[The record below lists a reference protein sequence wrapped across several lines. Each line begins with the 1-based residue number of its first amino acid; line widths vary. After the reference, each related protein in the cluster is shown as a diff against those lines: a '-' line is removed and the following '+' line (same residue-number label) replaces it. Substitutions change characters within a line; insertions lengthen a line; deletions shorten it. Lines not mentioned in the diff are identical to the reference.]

1 MKLVSFLSLMAIGMS
16 AQAQLNLQ
24 TGQHITV
31 KSTDSSAIEQKR
43 GEESMN
49 MTTLSNSVMEYVV
62 IAKKESSYQ
71 LSATLSKININFD
84 GFGQKM
90 VYDSEDKTKQ
100 EGMMAT
106 QLKDKVGKADT
117 IEIGFDGKAIE
128 KEEKEKKG
136 NGRGNMMK
144 MMSQQSGSIENAFL
158 FVPTEVTEGKGWK
171 TDATKDGVKTQT
183 LYFVESIKGDIMEL
197 SFKRK
202 SKGTKVIANGD
213 KNMTIDIDNLSN
225 GNLTVNRRTS
235 MVINLN
241 ETTNSNS
248 KTTMMGQEMPSK
260 GTTVSNVSFQ

>member
-1 MKLVSFLSLMAIGMS
+1 MKIVSLLTLMTLGLG

-24 TGQHITV
+24 IGQHISV
-31 KSTDSSAIEQKR
+31 SSNDSSAIEQKR

-49 MTTLSNSVMEYVV
+49 MTTLSNSVMDYVV
-62 IAKKESSYQ
+62 IAKKENSYQ
-71 LSATLSKININFD
+71 ISATLTKININFD

-117 IEIGFDGKAIE
+117 IEIGFDGKVIE
-128 KEEKEKKG
+128 NPEKEKKS

-144 MMSQQSGSIENAFL
+144 MMSQQSSSIENAFL
-158 FVPTEVTEGKGWK
+158 FVPSEVTEGKGWK
-171 TDATKDGVKTQT
+171 TDLTKDGIKTQT
-183 LYFVESIKGDIMEL
+183 LYFVESIQGDVVNV

-202 SKGTKVIANGD
+202 SKGAKVIANGER
-213 KNMTIDIDNLSN
+213 NMTIDVDNLSD
-225 GNLTVNRRTS
+225 GMLTVNRRT
-235 MVINLN
+235 NLVSQFT
-241 ETTNSNS
+241 ETTHSNS

-260 GTTVSNVSFQ
+260 GTTISKVVFK